1 MDRSQRFR
9 VCNQRLL
16 RPYQTCFRF
25 GFASRLNLAADHNSL
40 AHDTKGTPSS
50 FACAIALRLLVNTRF
65 QILFTPLAGVLFTF
79 PSRYL
84 CTIGRQGVLSLGR
97 WSSQLQTGFLV
108 SRLTRGVP
116 RAARTFAYR
125 ALTFYGWPSQAIL
138 LALTVPRRA
147 PTTPAGILLVWAFP
161 RSLATTRGVSFDF
174 FSWRYLDVSVP
185 SVRFLPPMYSA
196 EDDGP

>member
-1 MDRSQRFR
+1 M
-9 VCNQRLL
+9 
-16 RPYQTCFRF
+16 
-25 GFASRLNLAADHNSL
+25 

-50 FACAIALRLLVNTRF
+50 LACAIALRLLVNTRF

-108 SRLTRGVP
+108 SRLTRGIP

-125 ALTFYGWPSQAIL
+125 ALTVSGRPSQAVL
-138 LALTVPRRA
+138 LVLTVPRRA
-147 PTTPAGILLVWAFP
+147 PTTPAGNLLVWAIP
-161 RSLATTRGVSFDF
+161 HSLATTSGVSLDF

-185 SVRFLPPMYSA
+185 SVRLPNLCIQSGMTDHDVCRVSPFGYLRIDTRVQFPVA
-196 EDDGP
+196 FRR

>member
-79 PSRYL
+79 PSRYSYA
-84 CTIGRQGVLSLGR
+84 IGHQGVLSLGR
-97 WSSQLQTGFLV
+97 WSSQLQTGFHV

-116 RAARTFAYR
+116 RAASTFV
-125 ALTFYGWPSQAIL
+125 YGAVTLFGRLSQVVL
-138 LALTVPRRA
+138 LAFAVPCRA
-147 PTTPAGILLVWAFP
+147 PTTPIGNPIGL
-161 RSLATTRGVSFDF
+161 G
-174 FSWRYLDVSVP
+174 
-185 SVRFLPPMYSA
+185 YSA
-196 EDDGP
+196 FARHY